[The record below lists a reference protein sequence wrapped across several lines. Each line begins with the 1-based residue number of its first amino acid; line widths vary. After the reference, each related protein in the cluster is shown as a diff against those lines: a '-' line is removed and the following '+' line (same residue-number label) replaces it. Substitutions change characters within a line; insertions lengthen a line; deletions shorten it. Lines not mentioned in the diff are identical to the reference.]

1 MPTRCAGLPML
12 VPRRAMTI
20 QMIADVWERGSVMI
34 RTHRKLGSGEGSE
47 GLPVASPAA
56 VSSNELA
63 AEILEGLAERLGR
76 GRGSV
81 KRIAAYRK
89 AAAAIRSSPYSID
102 ELWNRG
108 DGHALTAIA
117 GVTPAVAQVLT
128 ELITSKRIPIG
139 SE

>member
-1 MPTRCAGLPML
+1 MVRIDRNFDNGAE
-12 VPRRAMTI
+12 
-20 QMIADVWERGSVMI
+20 ADEAR
-34 RTHRKLGSGEGSE
+34 
-47 GLPVASPAA
+47 VASAA
-56 VSSNELA
+56 TTSSNELA
-63 AEILEGLAERLGR
+63 AEMLEALAEHLGR

-89 AAAAIRSSPYSID
+89 AAEAIRESPYSID

-108 DGHALTAIA
+108 DGHALTAIH

-139 SE
+139 SG

>member
-1 MPTRCAGLPML
+1 M
-12 VPRRAMTI
+12 VH
-20 QMIADVWERGSVMI
+20 
-34 RTHRKLGSGEGSE
+34 THRTPGNGDRSE
-47 GLPVASPAA
+47 GLPTVPAAA

-81 KRIAAYRK
+81 KRIAAYRR
-89 AAAAIRSSPYSID
+89 AAEAIRKSPYSID